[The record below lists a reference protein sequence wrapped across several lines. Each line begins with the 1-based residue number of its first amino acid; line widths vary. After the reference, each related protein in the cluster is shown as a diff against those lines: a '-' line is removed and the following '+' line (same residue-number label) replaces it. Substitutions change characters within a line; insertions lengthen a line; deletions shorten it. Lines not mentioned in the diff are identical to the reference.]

1 MRGGEKE
8 MANKEGNVTWDDA
21 GDYTWT
27 VFLTKKGW
35 KWLVYNSMVGPIES
49 QYVPTEAD
57 GFNAVQQKLQ
67 ELGVSMQ
74 R

>member
-1 MRGGEKE
+1 
-8 MANKEGNVTWDDA
+8 MANKEGNVTWSDV
-21 GDYTWT
+21 GDYTWM

-35 KWLVYNSMVGPIES
+35 KWLVYNSMGDTIES
-49 QYVPTEAD
+49 QYVPTGAAGLD
-57 GFNAVQQKLQ
+57 AVQQKLQ

>member
-1 MRGGEKE
+1 
-8 MANKEGNVTWDDA
+8 MAQKEGNVTWGDV

-35 KWLVYNSMVGPIES
+35 KWMVSNSMVGPIES
-49 QYVPTEAD
+49 GYISSEAE
-57 GFNAVQQKLQ
+57 GLKAAQQKLE